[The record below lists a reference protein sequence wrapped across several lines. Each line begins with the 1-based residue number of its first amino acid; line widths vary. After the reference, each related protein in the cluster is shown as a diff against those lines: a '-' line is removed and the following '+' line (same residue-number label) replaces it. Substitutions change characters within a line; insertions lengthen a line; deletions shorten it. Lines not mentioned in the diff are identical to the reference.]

1 MDYCKWGM
9 EYLRQA
15 QKLKEH
21 LKPLRR
27 QLKNT
32 SGEDCVL
39 LCRRISML
47 NEMHLELWRTGRDL
61 LERGD
66 GE

>member
-27 QLKNT
+27 RLKNT
-32 SGEDCVL
+32 SGEDYVL
-39 LCRRISML
+39 LCRRVSML
-47 NEMHLELWRTGRDL
+47 NEMYLELWRTGRDL